1 MDEVIADIAKVVKT
15 GLNVVDAGVKGIIL
29 TVDIV
34 ASNIIQIN
42 PLDVKHLW
50 LVSEDRGQKLECII
64 NELKV
69 I

>member
-15 GLNVVDAGVKGIIL
+15 GLNVVDAGGKVIMGLDSL

-50 LVSEDRGQKLECII
+50 LVSEDRGQKLE
-64 NELKV
+64 
-69 I
+69 